1 MKEFWKK
8 YRIYYKEFGIECFR
22 RCHHGFLKLLKRE
35 LSRTPEFPS
44 KKEREEGRGGGGG
57 GRDRVGIRV
66 RAERR
71 RPFPH
76 VWNRLARWP
85 PGSVPRVDAVWSA
98 GRRRGPRGSHSA
110 TRSPQRAP
118 WRALGTRYLRDSELT
133 LFFIMQVIGFSSTL
147 WSKTSVML
155 RNVSHPELTVN
166 TSRLSAC
173 FVV

>member
-35 LSRTPEFPS
+35 LSQTPEFPS

-71 RPFPH
+71 RPFPP
-76 VWNRLARWP
+76 RLEPARSLAARFCAASRCRLKRWTRTGAPRLSQRHPLSAAGAASALWREAASP
-85 PGSVPRVDAVWSA
+85 PPAR
-98 GRRRGPRGSHSA
+98 
-110 TRSPQRAP
+110 

-133 LFFIMQVIGFSSTL
+133 LFFLSCRSSGFPAPYGL
-147 WSKTSVML
+147 K
-155 RNVSHPELTVN
+155 RP
-166 TSRLSAC
+166 
-173 FVV
+173 